1 MKAKNGLI
9 FFSVAVG
16 LGIFVFLL
24 LYDWVKIPAG
34 HVGVLVNL
42 YGSSRGVQAEELS
55 VGRYWEG
62 PGEEIY
68 IFPVYER
75 NYVWTQDVQEGSP
88 ADESFTFQ
96 TAEGLAVN
104 ADIGITCT
112 VEHDK
117 VSTLF
122 EKYRLHLDEIVSGPL
137 RNAVRDAI
145 NRHAASMTVEEV
157 YSEKKVQLMDT
168 VFKEVAKEF
177 KPKGIQVSKISL
189 IGTFRLPNSVLEALN
204 AKITATQRAM
214 QRENELREAEA
225 EARKRI
231 VQAKA
236 DAEANEIR
244 QRTIT
249 PLLIEQQKLE
259 NQRMAIEKWNGVMPS
274 FTGDGAMPFIQ
285 IK

>member
-1 MKAKNGLI
+1 MSAKSGLI
-9 FFSVAVG
+9 IFGALVGSGLLLFF
-16 LGIFVFLL
+16 L

-42 YGSSRGVQAEELS
+42 YGSTRGVQAEELG

-75 NYVWTQDVQEGSP
+75 NYVWTQDSQEGSP
-88 ADESFTFQ
+88 NDESFTFQ
-96 TAEGLAVN
+96 TSEGLAIN

-122 EKYRLHLDEIVSGPL
+122 EKYRLHLDEIVAGPL

-145 NRHAASMTVEEV
+145 NRHAATLTVEEV
-157 YSEKKVQLMDT
+157 YSEKKVWLMDT

-177 KPKGIQVSKISL
+177 KPKGILVSKISL
-189 IGTFRLPNSVLEALN
+189 IGTFRLPQSVLEALN

-225 EARKRI
+225 EARKKI
-231 VQAKA
+231 IQAKA

-259 NQRMAIEKWNGVMPS
+259 NQRLAIEKWNGVLPQY
-274 FTGDGAMPFIQ
+274 TGDGGVPL
-285 IK
+285 